1 VRPGID
7 RVVPQ
12 TTHCRVRSTRRA
24 LSEISYIGGPDFISD
39 DPPLAAPVC
48 IAPPAAYPVSM
59 RLLPLL
65 ALFTLPVHAADYLV
79 LVGPGQT
86 FNPAELTIA
95 AGDRVTF
102 RNSGGTHNV
111 KANDNAFRCANG
123 CDGDGQGGDGA
134 AANNI
139 WHFSRVFPTAATI
152 GYYCETHGTP
162 SNGMRGTLIV
172 LPSTPVE
179 LQSFDVD

>member
-1 VRPGID
+1 
-7 RVVPQ
+7 
-12 TTHCRVRSTRRA
+12 
-24 LSEISYIGGPDFISD
+24 
-39 DPPLAAPVC
+39 
-48 IAPPAAYPVSM
+48 M

-65 ALFTLPVHAADYLV
+65 ALSALSVQSALPAHAGDYLV
-79 LVGPGQT
+79 LVGPGQAFT
-86 FNPAELTIA
+86 PAELTIA
-95 AGDRVTF
+95 AGDSVTF

-111 KANDNAFRCANG
+111 KANDNSFRCANG

-134 AANNI
+134 AASNI
-139 WHFSRVFPTAATI
+139 WHFSRTFPTAGTI

-162 SNGMRGTLIV
+162 TSGMRGTIIV

>member
-1 VRPGID
+1 MR
-7 RVVPQ
+7 
-12 TTHCRVRSTRRA
+12 
-24 LSEISYIGGPDFISD
+24 
-39 DPPLAAPVC
+39 PPLRLLLV
-48 IAPPAAYPVSM
+48 
-59 RLLPLL
+59 LLPLP
-65 ALFTLPVHAADYLV
+65 AASPANAADYLV

-102 RNSGGTHNV
+102 RNSGGMHNV

-123 CDGDGQGGDGA
+123 CDGQGGDGS

-139 WHFSRVFPTAATI
+139 WHFSLTFPAAGTV

-162 SNGMRGTLIV
+162 TNGMRGTIVV

-179 LQSFDVD
+179 LQSFDVE

>member
-1 VRPGID
+1 MRP
-7 RVVPQ
+7 P
-12 TTHCRVRSTRRA
+12 A
-24 LSEISYIGGPDFISD
+24 
-39 DPPLAAPVC
+39 PLAPLA
-48 IAPPAAYPVSM
+48 
-59 RLLPLL
+59 LL
-65 ALFTLPVHAADYLV
+65 ALLAGPACAADYLV

-111 KANDNAFRCANG
+111 KANDNSFRCANG

-139 WHFSRVFPTAATI
+139 WHFSRVFPSAGTI

-162 SNGMRGTLIV
+162 SNGMRGTIVV

-179 LQSFDVD
+179 LQSFGIH